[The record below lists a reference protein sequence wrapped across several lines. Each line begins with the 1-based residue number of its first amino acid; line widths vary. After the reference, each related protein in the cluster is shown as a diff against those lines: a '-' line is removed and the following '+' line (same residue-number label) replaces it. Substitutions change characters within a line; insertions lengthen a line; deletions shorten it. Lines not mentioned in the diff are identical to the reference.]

1 VNRLLIRFLLVLG
14 AGVAVLLLATTAE
27 KTGEKKESPT
37 VITGPLGD
45 MGTRIG
51 TGERGGPPVQI
62 NPIRDFV
69 VTLLEKVDNPAD
81 HGSTFQPI
89 AELRGRKAEF
99 KTPELQMIHD
109 ALAVYEIRGDPE
121 VPGDER
127 RRVFDAVMR
136 YRPMSDEEALRAR
149 KERDAKDR
157 DELQNLK
164 VTHIRVRAAEG
175 VLDNREGTQRIH
187 FYGGPPEGVEVTV
200 FGAEAQAILE
210 VRADRFTCTY
220 LPEDGRGRIVIT
232 TDKLVR
238 VYTPD
243 RLYSLQGVGLQASL
257 SVGRIA
263 PTGTSDVLRLMRQI
277 RFTSV
282 EGYRRRPIDPG
293 KTSKARLVEE
303 RITVTGDGPAVLR
316 LRRMRAENRPNAI
329 FVDMLELAN
338 RVHVNDRS
346 KYENRERD
354 VVDHLNLDL
363 DSNYLRLWIRER
375 RFEAAEAREDV
386 VLRSALRRISG
397 GEEKALTTEIR
408 GARARLS
415 YVGETPRAVRV
426 FAWSFRPTP
435 IGLRFGGPLHMAFP
449 YHRPPE
455 VEGSFTDPSTDNARF
470 KACCEGDILLESIGG
485 DLATRRGRLTLN
497 KNVEINLQ
505 GPQESP
511 ARKREAAEKE
521 AAEKEAAEKETASP
535 EWMPGSSLINVRDR
549 FVITHHGE
557 PDRGEPDRVA
567 DFRAI
572 GRVRVETLIGKLE
585 AEEVQGVIRSGDA
598 WRVVATG
605 FPRLIHPITSRTE
618 PALARSLRT
627 FNLTPPVEG
636 ARPSESGGHLSI
648 EGRRAS
654 LDFTRTR
661 TKDRGETLSGRIRF
675 REAVKVK
682 QTEAL
687 TDPIQL
693 FCSDFLF
700 ELEQTNEKDATRAG
714 PTRLR
719 AEGDVVVEAG
729 KALWATGDLLRI
741 DPLQN
746 TASGRR
752 TARAELTGL
761 PARIT
766 AVDRTGNKGLLEGK
780 TLLFDGPSRSA
791 TAIEGVFARFY
802 PAVGDFMVPGGANK
816 RTVHVHAVELEAGR
830 ATLTW
835 NRARS
840 ISAFRA
846 VDAVR
851 LRGFDPTGTRSGKE
865 STRSGRLIQWAESDE
880 LRYEVVP
887 RGENGRAP
895 VRRLSFLGEVD
906 NPVRIAVRDPRHLQ
920 EDDFFLVVPVITLSG
935 PAGTPRLTSITGF
948 GPGRM
953 FFTSQEDLFSS
964 SARSGSDKEKSVRVR
979 FNDGFELRQI
989 EEELYRVTF
998 LNGTEAASRDRD
1010 GKLEAWMTASK
1021 ELSLLLNSAAREGDD
1036 DFRAVERGYA
1046 RGDVEFKYAGDT
1058 RGGCDK
1064 AYWERGTNELTIV
1077 GAPAWVERIGQP
1089 RQTFKK
1095 ATYNR
1100 ATQRF
1105 SAYSGSGQFKTRFNR
1120 KKKAG
1125 PAKP

>member
-1 VNRLLIRFLLVLG
+1 VNRLFIRFLLVLG

-27 KTGEKKESPT
+27 KKSEKKESPT
-37 VITGPLGD
+37 IITGPLGD
-45 MGTRIG
+45 MGTRLA
-51 TGERGGPPVQI
+51 TGERGAPPVQI

-69 VTLLEKVDNPAD
+69 VTLLERVDHPAD
-81 HGSTFQPI
+81 RGSTFQPI

-109 ALAVYEIRGDPE
+109 ALAVYEIRGDPTAP
-121 VPGDER
+121 VDER
-127 RRVFDAVMR
+127 RRVFNAVMR
-136 YRPMSDEEALRAR
+136 YRPMSDEEALRSR
-149 KERDAKDR
+149 KERGADDR

-164 VTHIRVRAAEG
+164 VTHIRVRAAQG

-200 FGAEAQAILE
+200 FGADARAVLE

-238 VYTPD
+238 VFTPD
-243 RLYSLQGVGLQASL
+243 RLYTLQGVGLQASL
-257 SVGRIA
+257 SVGQSEPA
-263 PTGTSDVLRLMRQI
+263 GTSDDLRLMRQI
-277 RFTSV
+277 RFTSL
-282 EGYRRRPIDPG
+282 EGYRRRPTSRD
-293 KTSKARLVEE
+293 KTSEARVTEE

-316 LRRMRAENRPNAI
+316 LRRVRAENRPNAI
-329 FVDMLELAN
+329 FVDMLELCN
-338 RVHVNDRS
+338 SVQVNDRS
-346 KYENRERD
+346 TYENPARD
-354 VVDHLNLDL
+354 IVDHLNLDL
-363 DSNYLRLWIRER
+363 YSNYLRLWIRER

-386 VLRSALRRISG
+386 VLRSALRRTIR

-435 IGLRFGGPLHMAFP
+435 IGLRFGSPLYMAFP
-449 YHRPPE
+449 YHRAPE
-455 VEGSFTDPSTDNARF
+455 VKGSFTDPSTDNARF
-470 KACCEGDILLESIGG
+470 EARCEGDILLENI
-485 DLATRRGRLTLN
+485 DQDRETRRGRLTLI
-497 KNVEINLQ
+497 KNVEIDVQ
-505 GPQESP
+505 GLRENR
-511 ARKREAAEKE
+511 ARKKE
-521 AAEKEAAEKETASP
+521 AAAKETSSP
-535 EWMPGSSLINVRDR
+535 EWMPGSSLIKVRDR

-557 PDRGEPDRVA
+557 QQDRLA
-567 DFRAI
+567 DFQAI
-572 GRVRVETLIGKLE
+572 GRVKVETLIGKLE

-598 WRVVATG
+598 WKVVATG
-605 FPRLIHPITSRTE
+605 FPRLIHPITSRTT
-618 PALARSLRT
+618 PVLARSLRA
-627 FNLTPPVEG
+627 FNLTPPVAG

-654 LDFTRTR
+654 LEFTRTR
-661 TKDRGETLSGRIRF
+661 TRDRKESLSGRIRF

-693 FCSDFLF
+693 FCSDFVF
-700 ELEQTNEKDATRAG
+700 DLEQTTQKEATRAG

-741 DPLQN
+741 DPLEN

-766 AVDRTGNKGLLEGK
+766 AVDGTGNKGLLEGM
-780 TLLFDGPSRSA
+780 TLQFDGPSRSA

-802 PAVGDFMVPGGANK
+802 PAKGDFMLPGGANE

-835 NRARS
+835 NSARS

-865 STRSGRLIQWAESDE
+865 PARSGRLIQWAESDE

-887 RGENGRAP
+887 GVENGRAP

-906 NPVRIAVRDPRHLQ
+906 NPVRIAVRDPRNLQ
-920 EDDFFLVVPVITLSG
+920 EDDFLLVVPVITLAG
-935 PAGTPRLTSITGF
+935 PAGTPRLTSIRGF
-948 GPGRM
+948 GPGRI
-953 FFTSQEDLFSS
+953 FFRSQEDLFSS

-998 LNGTEAASRDRD
+998 VNGSEAESRDRD
-1010 GKLEAWMTASK
+1010 GKLEAWLTASK

-1036 DFRAVERGYA
+1036 DFRAIERGYA
-1046 RGDVEFKYAGDT
+1046 EGDVGFKYAEDT
-1058 RGGCDK
+1058 RGECDK

-1077 GAPAWVERIGQP
+1077 GGPAWVERIGQP

-1120 KKKAG
+1120 QKKAG